1 MAAITAS
8 LVNEL
13 RAKTGLGMMECKKEL
28 TATDG
33 DIEAAI
39 RAIRGRGV
47 KTSLTERAATEG
59 RVETLTTG
67 NTAAAVEVVCN
78 TDFTA
83 KSDLV
88 LEAARLAAKKAA
100 GGATDLAND
109 AEIKATL
116 ENASKVT
123 GENVQLGRTSVVT
136 GDVGSYLYS
145 TAGKGKIGVLMQFS
159 GKADDEL
166 VKSLGMHI
174 AAARPVSLTREG
186 VPADLV
192 AKEKEIAVEQAKAT
206 GKPQEIAEK
215 IALGKLNSFYAER
228 VLLDQEFINGEVY
241 KGKVSDLLKSKKLEL
256 KNYVRLEVGQA

>member
-1 MAAITAS
+1 MATITAT

-13 RAKTGLGMMECKKEL
+13 RAKTGLGMMECKKVL
-28 TATDG
+28 TEVDG
-33 DIEAAI
+33 DLAAAI
-39 RAIRGRGV
+39 DAVRKKGV
-47 KTSLTERAATEG
+47 KASLTERAATEG
-59 RVETLTTG
+59 RVEVLTHG
-67 NTAAAVEVVCN
+67 STAVAVEVVCN

-88 LEAARLAAKKAA
+88 LEAAKLAAKKAA
-100 GGATDLAND
+100 DGNADLAND

-145 TAGKGKIGVLMQFS
+145 TAGKGKIGVLLQFS
-159 GKADDEL
+159 GKVDDDL

-174 AAARPVSLTREG
+174 AAARPVALNREG
-186 VPADLV
+186 VPAELV

-215 IALGKLNSFYAER
+215 IAQGKLNSFYAER
-228 VLLDQEFINGEVY
+228 VLLDQEFINGEVF
-241 KGKVSDLLKSKKLEL
+241 KGKVSDLLKSKKVEL
-256 KNYVRLEVGQA
+256 TQYVRLEVGQA